1 MASEP
6 QPQTPAQAPPAV
18 AQPPA
23 HTLITT
29 PPDPNPGGLTESEA
43 RRADLVWAG
52 GLATALLGLFAVIH
66 FLPGAA
72 VPVLVGLAGAYALD
86 PVTDTLE
93 KKRLSRTAAVVIV
106 FLVIGVAIAG
116 ALLYL
121 VPALGHEIGKL
132 PEFFGDIASKAIPR
146 VEGLVGRPLPADV
159 KSAVESLSQQSGG
172 LAAKVLP
179 SIAGFAMGALSS
191 TASALVFVFGLLIIP
206 VITFHLLR
214 DYDHIVESFRQLLP
228 RRYEPLV
235 SRRFAELNAVLGGFI
250 RGQLTVGAILTC
262 VYGVGLSIAGIDLAV
277 VIGAVA
283 GFGTMIP
290 YVGPGVGMAL
300 AALSLMV
307 SWQGAWQL
315 VVVVATFAVG
325 MTAEG
330 LYITPR
336 VVGGKVGL
344 SAVLVMIAILVFG
357 NLFGFAGVLL
367 AVPVSAALKVIVRV
381 VIFRYERSRLYLGP
395 GTKAP

>member
-1 MASEP
+1 MEP
-6 QPQTPAQAPPAV
+6 AAKPAIAAV
-18 AQPPA
+18 QVTA
-23 HTLITT
+23 
-29 PPDPNPGGLTESEA
+29 DPNPGGLSEAEA
-43 RRADLVWAG
+43 RRADVVWAG
-52 GLATALLGLFAVIH
+52 SLTALLLALFAVLH
-66 FLPGAA
+66 WLPTAA

-86 PVTDTLE
+86 PVADALE
-93 KKRLSRTAAVVIV
+93 KRRLSRTLAVALI
-106 FLVIGVAIAG
+106 FLVIGLAAAG

-121 VPALGHEIGKL
+121 VPALGHEIAKL
-132 PEFFGDIASKAIPR
+132 PDFFRDIAHKAIPR
-146 VEGLVGRPLPADV
+146 VETAVGHPLPADV

-172 LAAKVLP
+172 LAEKVLP

-191 TASALVFVFGLLIIP
+191 TASALVFVFGMLVIP

-214 DYDHIVESFRQLLP
+214 DYDRIVESFRTLLP
-228 RRYEPLV
+228 RRYEALV
-235 SRRFAELNAVLGGFI
+235 SRRFGEVNAVLGGFI
-250 RGQLTVGAILTC
+250 RGQLTVGAILTG
-262 VYGVGLSIAGIDLAV
+262 VYGVGLSVAGLDLAV

-315 VVVVATFAVG
+315 AVVAATFAVG

-367 AVPVSAALKVIVRV
+367 AVPVSAALKVVSAV
-381 VIFRYERSRLYLGP
+381 VLFRYRRSKVYLGP
-395 GTKAP
+395 DAGTGTGAP